1 MHGTLRRTLVLAAM
15 ATMALAGLVS
25 SWQSAYAAEKRVYVG
40 PQRVDCEGMGPQ
52 KCYQVKERL
61 EDPWLLFYDEIEGFN
76 YEEGYTYEIRVEETQ
91 VADPPADGASF
102 KWRLLAVVRKT
113 PAGNSQ
119 GTPLPQEMLS
129 REWLLTTY
137 QIARA
142 APRDV
147 TNFGSTLKFE
157 ADSRAGGS
165 GGCNSFGGQYQAGD
179 GGSLAFDSL
188 VSTLMACAE
197 DIMQWES
204 TYFQALESASA
215 YALEDNRLRIT
226 FANGQGTLTYVPK
239 GTTGPGPG
247 EGPDPTIP
255 GMPATG
261 TSFVLLLLAFCAAL
275 VVAGALLRR
284 PVKQKPSAE

>member
-1 MHGTLRRTLVLAAM
+1 MHGTLRRTLVLAVM
-15 ATMALAGLVS
+15 ATTALATLVS
-25 SWQSAYAAEKRVYVG
+25 SWQSAYAAEKTVYVG

-102 KWRLLAVVRKT
+102 KWRLLEVVSKT
-113 PAGNSQ
+113 PAGSSQ
-119 GTPLPQEMLS
+119 GTPLPQEMLF

-142 APRDV
+142 IPRDV

-157 ADSRAGGS
+157 ADGRAGGS
-165 GGCNSFGGQYQAGD
+165 GGCNSFGGPYQAGE
-179 GGSLAFDSL
+179 GGSLTFGTL
-188 VSTLMACAE
+188 VSTRMACAE

-204 TYFQALESASA
+204 TYFQALDSASA
-215 YALEDNRLRIT
+215 YALEDTQLRIT
-226 FANGQGTLTYVPK
+226 FANGQGTLTYLPK
-239 GTTGPGPG
+239 GTTGAQPG
-247 EGPDPTIP
+247 EEPDPTIP

-275 VVAGALLRR
+275 VLAGALLRR
-284 PVKQKPSAE
+284 PIKQKPSAE